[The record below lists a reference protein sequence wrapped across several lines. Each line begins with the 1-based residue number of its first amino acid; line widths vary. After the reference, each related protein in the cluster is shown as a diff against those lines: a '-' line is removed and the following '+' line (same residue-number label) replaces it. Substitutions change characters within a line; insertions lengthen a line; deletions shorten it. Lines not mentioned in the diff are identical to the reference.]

1 MLDFLH
7 DQQDDDL
14 KSPKSEDTVKKSAPG
29 DDKEQKQDEYFTVK
43 TQGKKLQK
51 STILLAALF
60 GAGLL
65 SLLFMIKKG
74 TPQTSEATTPDVEQ
88 AKIDVL
94 VARLGGVR
102 AEMSDRMDKIIK
114 KFYEFSNTAQVPVS
128 RLIKNPFKFDKF
140 LHGWEQGN
148 EDLHSLISNYSI
160 DNMQLFSIMRTGDED
175 AKWCC
180 MIDDKIL
187 YEGDSINGFKVREIT
202 ENYVKLESNETE
214 LVLRLVNY

>member
-14 KSPKSEDTVKKSAPG
+14 NNKRAKDTVEKSAAG

-43 TQGKKLQK
+43 TQGKKLQT
-51 STILLAALF
+51 STILLVALF
-60 GAGLL
+60 GVGLL
-65 SLLFMIKKG
+65 SLLFMIKKVA
-74 TPQTSEATTPDVEQ
+74 PRTSEAAAPDLEQ

-94 VARLGGVR
+94 ITRLGGVR
-102 AEMSDRMDKIIK
+102 AEMSNRMDKIIK
-114 KFYEFSNTAQVPVS
+114 KFYEFSSIPQVPVGQ
-128 RLIKNPFKFDKF
+128 LIKNPFKIDRS
-140 LHGWEQGN
+140 LHGWGPAGD
-148 EDLHSLISNYSI
+148 DLSSLIGSYNA
-160 DNMQLFSIMRTGDED
+160 DNLQLFSIMSTGNEE

-187 YEGDSINGFKVREIT
+187 YEGDSIKGFKVYEIT
-202 ENYVKLESNETE
+202 ENYVKLKSDENE

>member
-14 KSPKSEDTVKKSAPG
+14 KSQKSKDTAEKSAPG

-43 TQGKKLQK
+43 TQGKKLHG

-74 TPQTSEATTPDVEQ
+74 TPQTSEAVTPDLEQ
-88 AKIDVL
+88 ARIDVI

-102 AEMSDRMDKIIK
+102 AEMSNRMDKIIK
-114 KFYEFSNTAQVPVS
+114 KFYEFSNTPQVPVS
-128 RLIKNPFKFDKF
+128 QLIKNPFKFDKF
-140 LHGWEQGN
+140 LHGWDQGN
-148 EDLHSLISNYSI
+148 EDLHSLIGSYSI
-160 DNMQLFSIMRTGDED
+160 DNMQLFSIMSSGNED

-187 YEGDSINGFKVREIT
+187 YEGDSIKGFKVCEIT
-202 ENYVKLESNETE
+202 ENYVKLKSDETE